1 MIVIGIT
8 AYSTL
13 VILGVLLY
21 FSGKDAPNAAD
32 SPDAPVP
39 GAPAASPDASDT
51 ASRSLPRL

>member
-21 FSGKDAPNAAD
+21 FSGKDAPDGAD
-32 SPDAPVP
+32 SPDVPVP
-39 GAPAASPDASDT
+39 GTPAVFPDTSDT

>member
-13 VILGVLLY
+13 VILGALLY

-32 SPDAPVP
+32 SPDAPTA
-39 GAPAASPDASDT
+39 GIPAVFPDASDT
-51 ASRSLPRL
+51 AAQSLPRL